1 MKQFTVLFSFLATI
15 FLLVSNCS
23 LAEEIPPMPASYY
36 GSITIDGVAAT
47 EGQKLD
53 SCIDGIGKGDVQI
66 ETGRYGYKDNL
77 RLPVAGSSE
86 DFGETVY
93 FCLGPLRSNEE
104 VFWTSDTSG
113 DIEELLLTFITGRTN
128 GCPACFVDWVCNKWS
143 TCYLENDENIQ
154 ACTEIADANNCD
166 TNYNKPLELIRDCQ
180 PDTNGDNTNNNN
192 GGGGG
197 GSGGTTI
204 PPATKNIS
212 DNTSEPLTEEPESS
226 EQVTIPKEVKEN
238 QEASFDFFSS
248 KISNVK
254 VLFNEPVENPSL
266 TVEVFNE
273 KPAKVSEISG
283 SKIVYKY
290 ISIDKNFDSAKIK
303 QATIKFEVETEWLA
317 KNGVNSDN
325 IILLHFNENGWE
337 ELPTTLTGMEGGF
350 YIFEAETET
359 LSLFAIVAQTK
370 TTKYNVI
377 SIVTTVLITICV
389 ILIFLFIKKK
399 YNNKK

>member
-1 MKQFTVLFSFLATI
+1 MKRFIVILSFLATI
-15 FLLVSNCS
+15 FILVSNCS
-23 LAEEIPPMPASYY
+23 LADVPPIPASYY
-36 GSITIDGVAAT
+36 GSITIDGVAAA

-53 SCIDGIGKGDVQI
+53 ACIDDINKGTILTGVGIYGD
-66 ETGRYGYKDNL
+66 KDNL
-77 RLPVAGSSE
+77 RLSVEGSSSDE
-86 DFGETVY
+86 GKTVY
-93 FCLGPLRSNEE
+93 FCIGPLRSNENVAWVSGDVKE
-104 VFWTSDTSG
+104 LPLTFTSG
-113 DIEELLLTFITGRTN
+113 ETD
-128 GCPACFVDWVCNKWS
+128 GCPCQS
-143 TCYLENDENIQ
+143 DE
-154 ACTEIADANNCD
+154 T
-166 TNYNKPLELIRDCQ
+166 
-180 PDTNGDNTNNNN
+180 TNNNN
-192 GGGGG
+192 NNGGGG

-226 EQVTIPKEVKEN
+226 EQVTIKEN